1 MPSAKKSSSKP
12 EAAPSPSPSVL
23 DFLYHD
29 SRRVGSFLS
38 QFDPGF
44 LQSLTRTAEAS
55 KVDTERVGRG
65 VAVGAPSVLG
75 GNRASGEDVA
85 VGTRNTLQQIYD
97 PYWANARALL
107 NYLEQHGLLQ
117 RDLQTSALG
126 QFVLAKGYLTVLDL
140 AMWQKAWGLPTVQQ
154 AARAGG
160 EAATAA
166 AVAILVPEDTGNRHE
181 RRNQSRQ
188 AKGQAQKSQMP
199 TEVDITLELLTVLP
213 HTVHASIMTDEETV
227 WSSLL
232 QENLVTPSSELVLTH
247 GASLPGE
254 WTMVGILSGQPDFG
268 AIEHQQR
275 MAEIG
280 GTLPPGVM
288 NSAIGILAQQMTPMI
303 RQALGRPMG
312 NYAVTPILIFREVT

>member
-1 MPSAKKSSSKP
+1 MPNSKKSSSKP
-12 EAAPSPSPSVL
+12 EVGRSPSPSVL

-38 QFDPGF
+38 QFDPGL
-44 LQSLTRTAEAS
+44 LQSLTRTNEAS
-55 KVDTERVGRG
+55 QVDTERVERG
-65 VAVGAPSVLG
+65 VALGAPSVLG
-75 GNRASGEDVA
+75 GTRGSGEDTE

-107 NYLEQHGLLQ
+107 NYLEEHKLLQ
-117 RDLQTSALG
+117 RDLKVSTLG

-160 EAATAA
+160 EAAASAA
-166 AVAILVPEDTGNRHE
+166 AAMLPFEDTGNRHE

-188 AKGQAQKSQMP
+188 GKGQAQKTQMP

-213 HTVHASIMTDEETV
+213 HTVHASILTDEETV

-232 QENLVTPSSELVLTH
+232 QENLVTPSSELILTH

-254 WTMVGILSGQPDFG
+254 WTLVGILSGQPDFG

-280 GTLPPGVM
+280 GALPPGVM
-288 NSAIGILAQQMTPMI
+288 NSAIGIMAQQMTPLI

-312 NYAVTPILIFREVT
+312 NYAVTPLLIFREVT